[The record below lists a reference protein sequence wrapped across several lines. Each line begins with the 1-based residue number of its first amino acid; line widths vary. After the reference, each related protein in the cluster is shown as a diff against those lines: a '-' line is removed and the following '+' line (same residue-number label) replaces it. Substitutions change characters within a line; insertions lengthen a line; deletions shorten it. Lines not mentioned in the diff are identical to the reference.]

1 MERLARLALVVVS
14 LVALASLAGCGG
26 SGGSITVSDAWAR
39 PSMGMD
45 RAAAAYLAIANE
57 GDEGDVLLGASSP
70 AAATVEVHE
79 TTMDSDG
86 AMVMQPVGPLEIP
99 AGETVRLEP
108 GGYHIMLIELT
119 GELTV
124 GDEIE
129 ITLSFELAG
138 DITVSAEVREG

>member
-1 MERLARLALVVVS
+1 MARLARLALVAIS
-14 LVALASLAGCGG
+14 LVALAALAGCAG
-26 SGGSITVSDAWAR
+26 SGGAISVSDAWAR

-45 RAAAAYLAIANE
+45 RAGAAYLVITNGGE
-57 GDEGDVLLGASSP
+57 EDDVLLGASSP

-86 AMVMQPVGPLEIP
+86 AMVMQPVGSVAIP

-129 ITLSFELAG
+129 ITLSFERAG
-138 DITVSAEVREG
+138 EITVSAEVREG

>member
-1 MERLARLALVVVS
+1 MARLARLALVVIS
-14 LVALASLAGCGG
+14 LVALVGLAGCGG
-26 SGGSITVSDAWAR
+26 SGGSIKVSDAWAR

-45 RAAAAYLAIANE
+45 RAGAAYLVISNE

-79 TTMDSDG
+79 TTMDADG
-86 AMVMQPVGPLEIP
+86 AMVMQPVGSLEIP

-108 GGYHIMLIELT
+108 GSYHLMLIELT

-124 GDEIE
+124 GGEIE
-129 ITLSFELAG
+129 ITLSFENAG
-138 DITVSAEVREG
+138 EIMVSAEVREG